1 MALLLFG
8 VEVMQL
14 VTAQHGLEQLL
25 LNLVDLLLLTVGRAH
40 LFEDAL
46 LEQLENVALFYDH
59 VLKWVRFRL
68 RLGDYNDGWFWW
80 NATGDLPAEFLL
92 GEVLASLRLLCLS
105 RGPS

>member
-1 MALLLFG
+1 
-8 VEVMQL
+8 MQL

-68 RLGDYNDGWFWW
+68 RLGDYNDGCS
-80 NATGDLPAEFLL
+80 GGMLL
-92 GEVLASLRLLCLS
+92 VTYLLSSSWEKSSQVYGCCALAEVLASYR
-105 RGPS
+105 